1 MVNSF
6 TFNIREYPFTI
17 EDIGQL
23 MNQQFQK
30 LYEHYLLGKNID
42 LSKFYNESSGYF
54 DNNSSVDAHDRY
66 FNNFTPLWG
75 LLLRQ
80 GLFFHADQLWQIAIE
95 AAKKWEENQQ
105 NQNYIIHKGAPMYF
119 WGVTCILKEDL
130 EKGFLLIHEALNED
144 RRNINPDDIQGTPAY
159 AFITLNYEQ
168 QKQYFRHKV
177 LEISQFLEQKLNV
190 YQASRNGRLTMSE
203 LREKF
208 LQNSHLVEQVI
219 LFVFELFYLKKL
231 LSENKQG
238 LTHNVYRS
246 MLLVQSIFTFS
257 LLIDNIIKNKYN
269 NPDPHKQQFIDLL
282 IYLSEKANLKLD
294 KSKLL
299 KIKEMFADD
308 PSQTVED
315 LVNSCSIL
323 RTKIQPLEEDM
334 ALSYCFR
341 NAAAHKIGNR
351 PYIHVDFNN
360 IVDRLFN
367 LFFLAVETLY

>member
-1 MVNSF
+1 MANSF
-6 TFNIREYPFTI
+6 TFNVGEYPFSI

-30 LYEHYLLGKNID
+30 LYEYYLLGKNID
-42 LSKFYNESSGYF
+42 LNKFYNESSDYF
-54 DNNSSVDAHDRY
+54 DNNSSADTHDRY

-75 LLLRQ
+75 LLLQR

-105 NQNYIIHKGAPMYF
+105 NQNYMIHKGAPMYF

-144 RRNINPDDIQGTPAY
+144 RRNINSDDIQGTPAY

-177 LEISQFLEQKLNV
+177 LEISQFLEQKLNA
-190 YQASRNGRLTMSE
+190 YQVSRGGRLTMSE
-203 LREKF
+203 LKKKF

-219 LFVFELFYLKKL
+219 LFVFELFHLKKL

-238 LTHNVYRS
+238 LTHNIYGS
-246 MLLVQSIFTFS
+246 MLMVQSIFTFS

-269 NPDPHKQQFIDLL
+269 NPDPHEQQFIDLL
-282 IYLSEKANLKLD
+282 IYLS
-294 KSKLL
+294 
-299 KIKEMFADD
+299 
-308 PSQTVED
+308 
-315 LVNSCSIL
+315 
-323 RTKIQPLEEDM
+323 
-334 ALSYCFR
+334 
-341 NAAAHKIGNR
+341 
-351 PYIHVDFNN
+351 
-360 IVDRLFN
+360 
-367 LFFLAVETLY
+367 

>member
-6 TFNIREYPFTI
+6 TFNVGEYPFSI

-30 LYEHYLLGKNID
+30 LYEYYLLGKNID
-42 LSKFYNESSGYF
+42 LNKFYNESSDYF
-54 DNNSSVDAHDRY
+54 DNNSSADTHDRY

-75 LLLRQ
+75 LLLQR

-105 NQNYIIHKGAPMYF
+105 NQNYMIHKGAPMYF

-144 RRNINPDDIQGTPAY
+144 RRNINSDDIQGTPAY

-177 LEISQFLEQKLNV
+177 LEISQFLEQKLNA
-190 YQASRNGRLTMSE
+190 YQVSRGGRLTMSE
-203 LREKF
+203 LKKKF

-219 LFVFELFYLKKL
+219 LFVFELFHLKKL

-238 LTHNVYRS
+238 LTHNIYGS
-246 MLLVQSIFTFS
+246 MLMVQSIFTFS

-269 NPDPHKQQFIDLL
+269 NPDPHEQQFIDLL

-299 KIKEMFADD
+299 KVKKMFTDD
-308 PSQTVED
+308 PSQTVEG
-315 LVNSCSIL
+315 LVNSRSIL
-323 RTKIQPLEEDM
+323 RTKIQPLGEDM

-341 NAAAHKIGNR
+341 NAAAHKIGDR
-351 PYIHVDFNN
+351 PYIHVNFNN
-360 IVDRLFN
+360 IVDRFFN

>member
-54 DNNSSVDAHDRY
+54 DNNSLVDTHDRY

-75 LLLRQ
+75 LLLQQ

-177 LEISQFLEQKLNV
+177 LEISQFLEQKLNA
-190 YQASRNGRLTMSE
+190 YQASRNGRITMSE
-203 LREKF
+203 LRERF
-208 LQNSHLVEQVI
+208 LRNSHLVEQVI

>member
-6 TFNIREYPFTI
+6 AFNIGGYEFTI

-30 LYEHYLLGKNID
+30 LYEYYLLGKNID

-54 DNNSSVDAHDRY
+54 DNNSSVDTHDRY

-75 LLLRQ
+75 LLLQQ

-95 AAKKWEENQQ
+95 AAKKWEENQR
-105 NQNYIIHKGAPMYF
+105 NQNYMIHKGAPMYF

-144 RRNINPDDIQGTPAY
+144 RRNINPDDIQGTPVY

-168 QKQYFRHKV
+168 QKQYFRPKV
-177 LEISQFLEQKLNV
+177 LEISQFLSQKLNV
-190 YQASRNGRLTMSE
+190 YQSSRNGRLTMSE
-203 LREKF
+203 LRGKF
-208 LQNSHLVEQVI
+208 LQNSDLVEQVI
-219 LFVFELFYLKKL
+219 LFVYELFHLKKL
-231 LSENKQG
+231 LSENKKG
-238 LTHNVYRS
+238 LTHNVYGS
-246 MLLVQSIFTFS
+246 MLMVQSIFTFS

-269 NPDPHKQQFIDLL
+269 DPDPHKQQFIDLL
-282 IYLSEKANLKLD
+282 IYLSERANLNLD

-299 KIKEMFADD
+299 KVKEMFTDN

-315 LVNSCSIL
+315 LVNSRPIF
-323 RTKIQPLEEDM
+323 RTKIQPLEGNM
-334 ALSYCFR
+334 VLSYCFR
-341 NAAAHKIGNR
+341 NAAAHKIGDR
-351 PYIHVDFNN
+351 PYIHVNYNN

-367 LFFLAVETLY
+367 LFFLAVETLF

>member
-54 DNNSSVDAHDRY
+54 DNNSLVDTHDRY

-75 LLLRQ
+75 LLLQQ

-105 NQNYIIHKGAPMYF
+105 NQNYMIHKGAPMYF

-177 LEISQFLEQKLNV
+177 LEISQFLEQKLNA
-190 YQASRNGRLTMSE
+190 YQASRNGRITMSE
-203 LREKF
+203 LRERF
-208 LQNSHLVEQVI
+208 LRNSHLVEQVI

-299 KIKEMFADD
+299 KVKKMFTDD
-308 PSQTVED
+308 PTQTVED